1 MKKITLTLIKHKA
14 LKQIAFKFQYDTQIK
29 EYLKKL
35 SNINWSQTHRAF
47 YILYTKENI
56 DLSIQLLQNSRW
68 NIQNNLPKED
78 FFLTNL
84 TLEQTTSIQKFKRW
98 LIQKRLSDNTVNTY
112 TNVVTYFIKYCHS
125 KNTTLY
131 TNRIIES
138 FNYDFIVKENKSI
151 SYQNQCING
160 IKKFLQYKN
169 INLDTLQ
176 ITRPKKEKKLPT
188 VLSLDEVKL
197 ILKNIHNL
205 KHKTLIALIYSAG
218 LRIGEALNLKT
229 TDIDSKR
236 MLIRIEN
243 SKGKKDRYTL
253 LSPLFLALARQY
265 YSVYQPKLFLFE
277 GPHGNKYSATSAQKT
292 LYNVLRKTSICKKV
306 ILHTLR
312 HSFATHLLESGTD
325 LRYIQE
331 LLGHSNPKTTM
342 IYTHV
347 SNKQLSQ
354 IKNPFD
360 SL

>member
-1 MKKITLTLIKHKA
+1 MKKVTLTLIKHKTI
-14 LKQIAFKFQYDTQIK
+14 KQIAFKFQYDTEIK
-29 EYLKKL
+29 EYIKKL
-35 SNINWSQTHRAF
+35 PHINWSKTHGVF
-47 YILYTKENI
+47 YIPYTKENI
-56 DLSIQLLQNSRW
+56 NLSAKHLKNSPW
-68 NIQNNLPKED
+68 NIQNNLPKND
-78 FFLTNL
+78 LFLINL
-84 TLEQTTSIQKFKRW
+84 TQEQLLDIQKFKRW
-98 LIQKRLSDNTVNTY
+98 LTQKRLSDNTVNTY

-131 TNRIIES
+131 TNHMIES

-176 ITRPKKEKKLPT
+176 IVRPKKEKKLPT

-197 ILKNIHNL
+197 ILNNINNL
-205 KHKTLIALIYSAG
+205 KHKALIALIYSAG
-218 LRIGEALNLKT
+218 LRIGEAINLKI

-236 MLIRIEN
+236 MLICVEN

-253 LSPLFLALARQY
+253 LSPLFLVLVRQY
-265 YSVYQPKLFLFE
+265 YSVYKPKIFLFE
-277 GPHGNKYSATSAQKT
+277 GADGNKYSPTSAQKI
-292 LYNVLRKTSICKKV
+292 LSNAVRKTSISKKV
-306 ILHTLR
+306 TLHTLR

-331 LLGHSNPKTTM
+331 LLGHGSPKTTM